1 MEPTLLIIPGLG
13 GSGEQH
19 WQSYWLAAF
28 PRTRK
33 LEQDN
38 WEEPRLDQW
47 LQRLREA
54 LQAIDSPTLLVAHSL
69 GVSLV
74 LHWAVS
80 AHPDDRVK
88 GALLV
93 APADVDSPEHTPEVT
108 RNFAPMPV
116 EKLPFPSIVVGS
128 ENDPYVSLPRA
139 AYFAQAWGSQLVN
152 VGRKGHINDQ
162 SNVGPWKEGML
173 ILERLLQKSI
183 A

>member
-13 GSGEQH
+13 GSGEEH

-28 PRTRK
+28 PRARK

-38 WEEPRLDQW
+38 WDEPQRDRW
-47 LQRLREA
+47 LQRLQET
-54 LQAIDSPTLLVAHSL
+54 LLAIDSPILLVAHSL

-74 LHWAVS
+74 LHWAV
-80 AHPDDRVK
+80 AAPPNDKVK

-116 EKLPFPSIVVGS
+116 QKLPFPTIVAAS
-128 ENDPYVSLPRA
+128 ENDPYVSFTRA
-139 AYFAQAWGSQLVN
+139 AYFAQAWGSELVN
-152 VGRKGHINDQ
+152 VGLKGHINGQ
-162 SNVGPWKEGML
+162 SNVGSWKEGML
-173 ILERLLQKSI
+173 ILQTLL
-183 A
+183 